1 MKSVRFSVFSDLHYR
16 DGNWNQASERLD
28 SIQKRA
34 AENKVDFVIHCGDF
48 CHNVV
53 TGKEIIDRYNHFSI
67 PSYHTIGNHDF
78 EQTDGLEIVCRA
90 FGMKNSYYSFD
101 VNSFRIISLD
111 TNFYRSADG
120 TPLHYASGDSYAKCH
135 QEELYVPPQE
145 LDFLREA
152 IETAEGPCLLFSHGS
167 FVRPDGVAN
176 SEEILSI
183 LRDSRHRTGRVLMC
197 INGHHH
203 RNNLRILDNIAFFE
217 LNSTTSDWINH
228 PHHSYPPEL
237 MAKYEN
243 SDHELLFT
251 DPVHALVTVTE
262 DGEIRIEGMK
272 GSMYLGIT
280 REMTGNTVY
289 DRAGLPCDPS
299 VLSAHFKLFDD
310 SF

>member
-1 MKSVRFSVFSDLHYR
+1 
-16 DGNWNQASERLD
+16 
-28 SIQKRA
+28 
-34 AENKVDFVIHCGDF
+34 
-48 CHNVV
+48 
-53 TGKEIIDRYNHFSI
+53 
-67 PSYHTIGNHDF
+67 
-78 EQTDGLEIVCRA
+78 
-90 FGMKNSYYSFD
+90 
-101 VNSFRIISLD
+101 
-111 TNFYRSADG
+111 
-120 TPLHYASGDSYAKCH
+120 
-135 QEELYVPPQE
+135 
-145 LDFLREA
+145 
-152 IETAEGPCLLFSHGS
+152 
-167 FVRPDGVAN
+167 
-176 SEEILSI
+176 
-183 LRDSRHRTGRVLMC
+183 MC

-251 DPVHALVTVTE
+251 DPVHAIVTVTE